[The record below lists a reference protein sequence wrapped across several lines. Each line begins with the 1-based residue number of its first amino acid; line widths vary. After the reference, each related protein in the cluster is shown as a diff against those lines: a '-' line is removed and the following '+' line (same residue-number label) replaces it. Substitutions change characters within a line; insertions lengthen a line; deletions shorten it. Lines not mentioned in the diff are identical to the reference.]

1 MSRIVTTFNDD
12 WEMVH
17 DLKRAHQRSYIE
29 YVSELLRERIDI
41 DEENETFQSGLSI
54 ADRYNSFKC
63 HKGRVKTTSTNEGE
77 GLLK

>member
-54 ADRYNSFKC
+54 SDRYSSFKC
-63 HKGRVKTTSTNEGE
+63 HNSSNTGWLN
-77 GLLK
+77 